1 MQGLTLAVSILL
13 PVYLYVLI
21 GTNAVMI
28 TAPLLIFTALISL
41 LCLSLLIAVMLL
53 NKVNN

>member
-28 TAPLLIFTALISL
+28 TTPLLIVTALISL
-41 LCLSLLIAVMLL
+41 LSLSLIGGIILL
-53 NKVNN
+53 NKAAN

>member
-1 MQGLTLAVSILL
+1 MQGLTLAISILL

-28 TAPLLIFTALISL
+28 TTPLLIVTALISL
-41 LCLSLLIAVMLL
+41 LCLSLIIGVVLL
-53 NKVNN
+53 NKAVK

>member
-21 GTNAVMI
+21 GTNAVII

-41 LCLSLLIAVMLL
+41 LCLSLIAAIIVF
-53 NKVNN
+53 NKAVK